1 MLLRERDD
9 EMVELHASLS
19 QLKKLYI
26 AMFQQLHTSGGR
38 NIDDIDEDD
47 MLLTLQTYLQRRAAQ
62 ADIDCTDHAAWE
74 AFLGIRGAP
83 SCEAKFSRR
92 DGVRDS

>member
-1 MLLRERDD
+1 MLLRERND
-9 EMVELHASLS
+9 ELVELHTTLS

-26 AMFQQLHTSGGR
+26 ALFQQLHAGGGR

-62 ADIDCTDHAAWE
+62 AGVDCTDHSAWE
-74 AFLGIRGAP
+74 AYLGIRNAP
-83 SCEAKFSRR
+83 SCEARFSGRR
-92 DGVRDS
+92 SSADA